1 MKRRRVI
8 SILSII
14 SLIVLSLNICSFA
27 MNTGFSTSEPDE
39 KKQQYFLSGNAIS
52 LTYEEP
58 KKYIISCF
66 DVSESGLVA
75 VGSATY
81 GNQYIYVYDAT
92 GKFQY
97 GYAFNNPGSYGLQW
111 DGSDLIIYFVR
122 SDIAAL
128 VDSAGNIKELKV
140 IDDTEANNSYWNK
153 YVFAKERTQNGN
165 TYTMK
170 SNMGL
175 LNIVATGYSQIII
188 TAPDGQETM
197 IYDVS
202 KAQKSGTV
210 LEITFAML
218 FVGAVVYGLTR
229 EFSKAKKCA
238 K

>member
-8 SILSII
+8 FILPIV

-122 SDIAAL
+122 SDIAPLAR
-128 VDSAGNIKELKV
+128 A
-140 IDDTEANNSYWNK
+140 
-153 YVFAKERTQNGN
+153 FAKKLLVSYITPLVPKHATYLPDESPSALAYRHPERRKTPYVRRAAAR
-165 TYTMK
+165 T
-170 SNMGL
+170 
-175 LNIVATGYSQIII
+175 
-188 TAPDGQETM
+188 
-197 IYDVS
+197 
-202 KAQKSGTV
+202 SGD
-210 LEITFAML
+210 
-218 FVGAVVYGLTR
+218 
-229 EFSKAKKCA
+229 
-238 K
+238 

>member
-8 SILSII
+8 FILPIV

-175 LNIVATGYSQIII
+175 LNIVATGYSQ
-188 TAPDGQETM
+188 
-197 IYDVS
+197 
-202 KAQKSGTV
+202 
-210 LEITFAML
+210 
-218 FVGAVVYGLTR
+218 
-229 EFSKAKKCA
+229 
-238 K
+238 

>member
-1 MKRRRVI
+1 
-8 SILSII
+8 
-14 SLIVLSLNICSFA
+14 

-111 DGSDLIIYFVR
+111 DGSDWNYFVSSVINR
-122 SDIAAL
+122 PRKLVPDIDAQPTTI
-128 VDSAGNIKELKV
+128 GK
-140 IDDTEANNSYWNK
+140 
-153 YVFAKERTQNGN
+153 N
-165 TYTMK
+165 TIAFFPY
-170 SNMGL
+170 
-175 LNIVATGYSQIII
+175 
-188 TAPDGQETM
+188 
-197 IYDVS
+197 
-202 KAQKSGTV
+202 
-210 LEITFAML
+210 
-218 FVGAVVYGLTR
+218 
-229 EFSKAKKCA
+229 
-238 K
+238 

>member
-1 MKRRRVI
+1 MTDVTPHIFKRFHLALTEALAALMAEGKLPAGLDAAKVTVEPPRDASHGDISTNVGMVLAKPAAMKPR
-8 SILSII
+8 
-14 SLIVLSLNICSFA
+14 
-27 MNTGFSTSEPDE
+27 
-39 KKQQYFLSGNAIS
+39 
-52 LTYEEP
+52 
-58 KKYIISCF
+58 
-66 DVSESGLVA
+66 
-75 VGSATY
+75 
-81 GNQYIYVYDAT
+81 
-92 GKFQY
+92 
-97 GYAFNNPGSYGLQW
+97 
-111 DGSDLIIYFVR
+111 
-122 SDIAAL
+122 DIAAL

-188 TAPDGQETM
+188 TSPDGQETM

-210 LEITFAML
+210 LEITFVML